1 MCILDWPRYVKG
13 CIHGKISEYMACIF
27 LKLIGKH
34 LVPYL
39 WFKMI
44 WFDYLMKRFQFDVVR
59 ISVWSGKDLC
69 FFFTTGIIYVG
80 LIEVIFY
87 SELQMRLCCVE
98 VELWF
103 WQYWLY
109 NVQLAR
115 IDTVYFET
123 GTNTKGKRISS
134 KKSLSKALDNSF
146 HKIITQTS

>member
-1 MCILDWPRYVKG
+1 MTIVLHVKRNMCILDWPRYVKG

-44 WFDYLMKRFQFDVVR
+44 WFDHLMKRFQFDVVR

-87 SELQMRLCCVE
+87 SELQLRLCCVE

-103 WQYWLY
+103 WQQTEAEEGFISCDIL
-109 NVQLAR
+109 
-115 IDTVYFET
+115 
-123 GTNTKGKRISS
+123 TKPSGGAS
-134 KKSLSKALDNSF
+134 DSF
-146 HKIITQTS
+146 DYIPVFLRYSI